1 MHIVDCCVFIKLF
14 FKIVGKIRVSVVLV
28 YRRTI
33 KYLMWEEVIHLV

>member
-1 MHIVDCCVFIKLF
+1 MHLRENCFSVKLF
-14 FKIVGKIRVSVVLV
+14 FRIVGKIRVSVVLV